1 MSANKIKILSISEKS
16 FFLEKELLPNTL
28 EDCEKELHPGIGFKI
43 MIDKENSKLTF
54 DTTIFYANNT
64 RIVSSIEYLYTLLI
78 EDIDKIVISSKD
90 DKLLIQDSFF
100 DVIIP
105 EIYITGRALFNKNL
119 INTPIENLYLPFN
132 GYADLLKQIK
142 EDNNKENR

>member
-90 DKLLIQDSFF
+90 DKLLIQDSF
-100 DVIIP
+100 
-105 EIYITGRALFNKNL
+105 LM
-119 INTPIENLYLPFN
+119 
-132 GYADLLKQIK
+132 
-142 EDNNKENR
+142 

>member
-1 MSANKIKILSISEKS
+1 
-16 FFLEKELLPNTL
+16 
-28 EDCEKELHPGIGFKI
+28 

-90 DKLLIQDSFF
+90 DKLLIQDSF
-100 DVIIP
+100 
-105 EIYITGRALFNKNL
+105 LM
-119 INTPIENLYLPFN
+119 
-132 GYADLLKQIK
+132 
-142 EDNNKENR
+142 